1 MDPTL
6 SAATAGLEP
15 VEQDR
20 AFHVLDRLRDLDP
33 AWTGVRAVER
43 CPAAEHAVLLGEN
56 LEAPA
61 RALIARV
68 VNEPVGIDD
77 RGGADVLLV
86 TPEDRTR
93 RRARRAQDAFGGVVV
108 PVPFLGGLEA
118 FLLRFARVVDQ
129 VRQHGPI
136 PGEEWLHVDDEVLQ
150 HREPADRFD
159 GDARRHVANDDLARQ
174 GVPPVDH
181 HRVGAT
187 DPVGARTSKRQR
199 SVQVPLH
206 MVKRVEQ
213 PVVRFALDRELVPPR
228 FLAAGLRIVAADPE
242 RQRDPSAGAGRA
254 AVGCLQDVAETVAV
268 VHQYFRSIGMYGPSF
283 TGLVSSLIEPSA
295 WRYASECFS
304 QFASSRSG
312 WSSR

>member
-6 SAATAGLEP
+6 SPRRLGLEP

-20 AFHVLDRLRDLDP
+20 ALHVLDRLRDLDP
-33 AWTGVRAVER
+33 AWAGIRAVER
-43 CPAAEHAVLLGEN
+43 CPAAEHAVLLGED
-56 LEAPA
+56 LEAPP
-61 RALIARV
+61 RALVARV
-68 VNEPVGIDD
+68 VDEPVGVDD

-108 PVPFLGGLEA
+108 PVPFLGGLQT

-129 VRQHGPI
+129 VREHGPI
-136 PGEEWLHVDDEVLQ
+136 PGEERLHIYDEILQ
-150 HREPADRFD
+150 HRESADRFD
-159 GDARRHVANDDLARQ
+159 GDAWRHVANDDLARQ

-181 HRVGAT
+181 HRVGAA
-187 DPVGARTSKRQR
+187 DPVCARTPKRQR

-206 MVKRVEQ
+206 VVERVEE
-213 PVVRFALDRELVPPR
+213 PVVWFALDRELVPPR
-228 FLAAGLRIVAADPE
+228 LLAAGVRVVAADPE
-242 RQRDPSAGAGRA
+242 RQRDPSTCAGRA
-254 AVGCLQDVAETVAV
+254 AGGCLQDVAETLAV

-283 TGLVSSLIEPSA
+283 TGLVSSSIEPSA

-312 WSSR
+312 